1 MNPCCKHAKKCNS
14 LCVEISFGR
23 NAAKLRMDLKMPRL
37 AAARLHEQCT
47 LIVIRREASRWEA
60 CQIFS
65 FLYWWVSC
73 GSPPCY
79 VVDIFGE
86 HLTNLIANGVA
97 TSSEKETIQRI
108 PSDVL
113 VGIVAIV
120 AA

>member
-1 MNPCCKHAKKCNS
+1 MNPCCRVAKTCNC
-14 LCVEISFGR
+14 LCVQRLFGR
-23 NAAKLRMDLKMPRL
+23 NVAKLRMDLKMSWL

-65 FLYWWVSC
+65 FLYWWASC
-73 GSPPCY
+73 WPTSFRA
-79 VVDIFGE
+79 VVIFRE
-86 HLTNLIANGVA
+86 HLTNLIANGVP
-97 TSSEKETIQRI
+97 TSSEKETSQRI
-108 PSDVL
+108 LSDVF